1 MKTRFLCLPLVLALS
16 PLSSPAA
23 ELPDT
28 LVQKLLGVGAVHH
41 EPSQYTPLDLVYK
54 DAAGQTLFTL
64 RLTEPTIYETWKT
77 AAAGKAEPVAGV
89 GDDAFTQAKLG
100 RLCAR
105 SAKTAACVNALP
117 LPGRP
122 KISAD
127 QMAAL
132 VRAALQP

>member
-1 MKTRFLCLPLVLALS
+1 MKTLLRRLPLLLALS
-16 PLSSPAA
+16 PLVSTAG

-41 EPSQYTPLDLVYK
+41 GPSQYTPLDLVYR
-54 DAAGQTLFTL
+54 DAAGQILFTL

-89 GDDAFTQAKLG
+89 GDDAFAQSKLG

-122 KISAD
+122 KITAD